1 MLYLLRRSIGLLRV
15 VCIKLRLVQAPV
27 RVHVLVNLGLRWV
40 SRIGGGD
47 VGIVATNGGL
57 FLERHRGNLSVSGTN
72 ENLSNFLILNRQKC
86 GGGGAFSIPGFAI
99 SGFAISG
106 FAISGFAI
114 SGFAIPGFAIS
125 GFAISGFAI
134 SGFAVPGFAISGFA
148 VFPTSTYY
156 HILTERKQSKVVDT

>member
-86 GGGGAFSIPGFAI
+86 GGGGVRFLFRDSLFRDSLFRDSLFRDSLFRDSLFPDSLFRDSLFRDSLFRGSLFQDSLFRDSLFSLQ
-99 SGFAISG
+99 
-106 FAISGFAI
+106 
-114 SGFAIPGFAIS
+114 
-125 GFAISGFAI
+125 
-134 SGFAVPGFAISGFA
+134 VPTII
-148 VFPTSTYY
+148 Y
-156 HILTERKQSKVVDT
+156 